1 MENEIALGMQGP
13 KQAPLHR
20 GIRGIRGIFNL
31 RMLMLLVITVS
42 VIGLGGCRT
51 APIRDLD
58 ARPIPPGA
66 TLPQV
71 SKAIQGAGNSL
82 GWAMQETGPGMIV
95 GTIVLRDHMAKVEI
109 PFSTSSYSIRYSS
122 STNLKYND
130 EKQTIHSNYNSWIA
144 NLDNQIRANLSML

>member
-13 KQAPLHR
+13 DRAPRLRRLR
-20 GIRGIRGIFNL
+20 GLFNL
-31 RMLMLLVITVS
+31 RILMLLIMAVS

-66 TLPQV
+66 TLTQI

-95 GTIVLRDHMAKVEI
+95 GTIFLRDHMAKVEI
-109 PFSTSSYSIRYSS
+109 PFSTSSYSIRYSA
-122 STNLKYND
+122 STNLKYNE
-130 EKQTIHSNYNSWIA
+130 EKRTIHSNYNGWIA

>member
-1 MENEIALGMQGP
+1 MDNEIALGMQGP
-13 KQAPLHR
+13 EQAPRHR
-20 GIRGIRGIFNL
+20 MTRGIRGIFNL
-31 RMLMLLVITVS
+31 RMLMLLVMTVS

-95 GTIVLRDHMAKVEI
+95 GTIFLRDHMAKVEI
-109 PFSTSSYSIRYSS
+109 PFSTSSYSIRYSA
-122 STNLKYND
+122 STNLKYNE